1 MGSMEINRALRF
13 VLDKILSDE
22 ATEIVVEKIHEYLS
36 TLGDDVRSGKIPLDD
51 YIIYKVGLTFNASSR
66 R

>member
-1 MGSMEINRALRF
+1 MALTGANSGEPRF

-51 YIIYKVGLTFNASSR
+51 YIIYKVS
-66 R
+66 